1 MKVPKVIYSA
11 DSIHSGKIN
20 VWQQNGSLV
29 LEVGGY
35 PQSVSLDTP
44 DLHKRYW
51 SRATEEVSQRLTKP
65 KTALIVG
72 VGGATIPHLLARR
85 FPEMLLVGVEI
96 DPEVLQIARQ
106 FFDLDRIARLAVL
119 EGDGHRVV
127 FSHQG
132 PAFDLTFI
140 DAYLGGNFPLHFAED
155 DFLHRL
161 REITSPEGVIAINRA
176 SGFAKREFNDL
187 LGKVFASV
195 EVVRIPLPG
204 FLGNMGGN
212 FLYLCR

>member
-1 MKVPKVIYSA
+1 MKVPKVIYSTE
-11 DSIHSGKIN
+11 SSHSGKIN
-20 VWQQNGSLV
+20 VWQQDGSLI

-44 DLHKRYW
+44 DLPKRFW
-51 SRATEEVSQRLTKP
+51 SRATEEVSQRLSNP

-72 VGGATIPHLLARR
+72 VGGATIPHLLSRR
-85 FPEMLLVGVEI
+85 FPEMLLVGVEL
-96 DPEVLQIARQ
+96 DPEILKIARQ
-106 FFDLDRIARLAVL
+106 YFDLERIARLAVV

-140 DAYLGGNFPLHFAED
+140 DAYLGGNFPLHFAEK
-155 DFLHRL
+155 DFLRRL

-176 SGFAKREFNDL
+176 SGFLKKEFDQL
-187 LGKVFASV
+187 LGEVFDSV
-195 EVVRIPLPG
+195 EVVRISLPG
-204 FLGNMGGN
+204 FLGSMGGN